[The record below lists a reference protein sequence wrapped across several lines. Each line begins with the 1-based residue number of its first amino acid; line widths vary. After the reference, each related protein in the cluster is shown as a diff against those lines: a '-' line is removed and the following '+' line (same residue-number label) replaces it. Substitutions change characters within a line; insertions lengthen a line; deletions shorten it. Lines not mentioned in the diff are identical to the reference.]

1 MKKIFMALAMA
12 VLSVPS
18 FAQISSGGF
27 SLDEEHLYYGVR
39 VGFNI
44 SGISGEKNINEYSD
58 SKAGMVLGGVIGLR
72 VSNSAPVFLES
83 GLYYSEKGGKR
94 GNDKVSLNYLEIPIL
109 IKYGFKVSDDI
120 SVIPMLGFIFP

>member
-58 SKAGMVLGGVIGLR
+58 SKAG
-72 VSNSAPVFLES
+72 
-83 GLYYSEKGGKR
+83 
-94 GNDKVSLNYLEIPIL
+94 IP
-109 IKYGFKVSDDI
+109 
-120 SVIPMLGFIFP
+120 